1 MITHCVPLRQV
12 IFYKRGQVKNVVYSP
27 TGLVDFKFFSCP
39 VNDNQNVINP
49 QYVFASSIDFI
60 PNLFLFASCRT
71 LLEKQGASDE
81 LLATVGDDI
90 NVSHRVILLCTV

>member
-1 MITHCVPLRQV
+1 MLLFRNM
-12 IFYKRGQVKNVVYSP
+12 F
-27 TGLVDFKFFSCP
+27 L
-39 VNDNQNVINP
+39 
-49 QYVFASSIDFI
+49 ASSIDFI

-90 NVSHRVILLCTV
+90 NVSHRVIMHSLITFLQINWLIISWVVGNIKIFVGPTELLPPTYNS

>member
-1 MITHCVPLRQV
+1 M
-12 IFYKRGQVKNVVYSP
+12 KNVVYSP
-27 TGLVDFKFFSCP
+27 TGPVDFKYFSCP
-39 VNDNQNVINP
+39 VNDDQMLLFRNM
-49 QYVFASSIDFI
+49 FLASSIDFI

>member
-1 MITHCVPLRQV
+1 MR
-12 IFYKRGQVKNVVYSP
+12 NVVYSP

-39 VNDNQNVINP
+39 VNDNQMLLFHNMFKQV
-49 QYVFASSIDFI
+49 VLL

-81 LLATVGDDI
+81 LLATVGDEI
-90 NVSHRVILLCTV
+90 NVSHRVIMHSLITLLQMNWLIIS